1 MGVIT
6 ILNSTTKNPITT
18 IGERSGV
25 CYGSDIADPEKNYK
39 RGMNCIKTNHGRT
52 LEFVNVEMIIDGYSN
67 RAIREWYTHI
77 GGSPSRLQSS
87 TRYIDYANK
96 GFDYII
102 PHTIKNNPS
111 ALVKWNALMTH
122 INNECSALE
131 NDYGIPKEDV
141 ANALPLGMTTRI
153 VDKRNLRN
161 LIDMSRQRM
170 CSRALWEYREMFN
183 DICKALSEYSNEW
196 KWIVE
201 NLLHPKCEEYGYCTE
216 AKSCGRKPKKAVVE

>member
-6 ILNSTTKNPITT
+6 ILDSTTKNPITT

-25 CYGSDIADPEKNYK
+25 CYGSDITDPEKNYK

-96 GFDYII
+96 GFDYIT

-141 ANALPLGMTTRI
+141 ANALPLGMTTKI

-170 CSRALWEYREMFN
+170 CTRALWEYREMFN
-183 DICKALSEYSNEW
+183 DICKALSVYSDEW